1 MAVFPIGYWLPRVD
15 VERESPFLPAEPE
28 KMIREKRFNS
38 VPFITGIA
46 SHEGLGWQKR
56 DNTENHLNITT
67 LRNGNTL
74 HNSLNLFL

>member
-1 MAVFPIGYWLPRVD
+1 MKTSNNIFFFFKIFGGFPIGYWLPRVD
-15 VERESPFLPAEPE
+15 VERRSPFLPAEPE

-56 DNTENHLNITT
+56 DNNEKFT
-67 LRNGNTL
+67 
-74 HNSLNLFL
+74 